1 MESEKSVNNKRVGLK
16 ILLVNKF
23 LFPKGGAETYMFEL
37 GKMLEKYG
45 NEVQYFGLE
54 NKNNIVGNRV
64 QAYVSNMD
72 FSEGMRKNWKA
83 PFRIIYSTEARR
95 NIRKVLN
102 DFKPDIV
109 HLNNIQYHLTPSII
123 LEVNK
128 WRKNTG
134 KKCRIIYTTHDYQ
147 LICPSHGLFGMNVKP
162 CEKCLDGHY
171 VHCLHTK
178 CLKNSRAK
186 SLLGTIDGYVWKYN
200 RAYSFVDAYVCC
212 SYFLKNKL
220 DTQERFRGKTIGLH
234 NFKEVQPL
242 LNIHKKGY
250 VLEFGHLS
258 KDKGTDTL
266 LEVAKRMP
274 KTRFVFIGYGP
285 SVEKMKNIPNVDYL
299 GFKTGEELNRIISE
313 AAISVCP
320 SEWYENCPFSVIE
333 SVLLGTPVVG
343 SKMGGIPEL
352 IRPGVDGDL
361 FEAGNVEQL
370 EAAIKHILYAPGVL
384 KSYTENCRN
393 AQYETRESYY
403 SKLIKIYRGND
414 NG

>member
-1 MESEKSVNNKRVGLK
+1 MKV
-16 ILLVNKF
+16 LLVNKF
-23 LFPKGGAETYMFEL
+23 LFPKGGAETYVFDL
-37 GKMLEKYG
+37 GKMLEDHG
-45 NEVQYFGLE
+45 HEVQYFGLE
-54 NKNNIVGNRV
+54 NQKNIVGNRV
-64 QAYVSNMD
+64 KSYVSNMD
-72 FSEGMRKNWKA
+72 FSEGVLKNLKA
-83 PFRIIYSTEARR
+83 PLRIIYSVEARKK
-95 NIRKVLN
+95 IRLVLEE
-102 DFKPDIV
+102 FKPDVV

-128 WRKNTG
+128 WRKQTG

-147 LICPSHGLFGMNVKP
+147 LICPSHGLFDVNVKP

-171 VHCLHTK
+171 VHCFNTK

-186 SLLGTIDGYVWKYN
+186 SLLGTIDGYVWKYSK
-200 RAYSFVDAYVCC
+200 AYSYVDAYVCC
-212 SYFLKNKL
+212 SYFLKDKL

-234 NFKEVQPL
+234 NFKEVEPIQS
-242 LNIHKKGY
+242 IQKKGY

-274 KTRFVFIGYGP
+274 ETKFVFIGYGP
-285 SVEKMKNIPNVDYL
+285 SAERMKDIPNVDYL
-299 GFKTGEELNRIISE
+299 GFKTGDELCKIIAE

-333 SVLLGTPVVG
+333 SILYGTPVVG

-352 IRPGVDGDL
+352 IRPGIDGDL

-370 EAAIKHILYAPGVL
+370 ERAIKHILFTPGVL
-384 KSYTENCRN
+384 EAYTDNCKN

-403 SKLIKIYRGND
+403 EKLMKIYRGYYD
-414 NG
+414 GR